1 MRLFICEKP
10 SQAKD
15 IATVLGATTRTDAC
29 FEGNEIA
36 VTWCVGHL
44 LELAPPDH
52 YCDSIKPWRME
63 VLPVVPKQWVLMP
76 QEKTKK
82 QLNAIGKLLKQA
94 RSVVIA
100 TDADREGDVIGRE
113 VLDYFNYQGPVER
126 LWLSALDEES
136 IKKALHSIKPGAATE
151 CLYQAGLGRQRADWL
166 MGMNL
171 TMAVSSLY
179 ALPGQGVLSV
189 GRVQTPTLKLVVDRD
204 LGIEQF
210 KAQDYYVLKALCEN
224 INQEPFWVTWEIPE
238 ELSDDDGKC
247 IQKASIDEVAR
258 KINGKAGRVTSFK
271 ELDKR
276 EAPPLCL
283 SLSSLQQLA
292 SSQLGLSAKHTLDIA
307 QALYEQHKATSYPRT
322 DCGYLPDSQFAEA
335 GAVFD
340 ALKQIDPEVLPLI
353 ERCSLQLKSKAWN
366 SDKITAHHGIIPTL
380 NPKVN
385 LKTMTESERNVYQLI
400 RAYYLAQFLGEYEF
414 VQRQVTLDIEA
425 YTFKASAHLP
435 GVLGWK
441 SAIKP
446 IRDLEEE
453 ELDTDASESIP
464 KLHDQEPVS
473 IQKLK
478 PDSRK
483 TKPKSRFTEGSLI
496 AAMKSIA
503 NYIENPQL
511 KKILKETSGI
521 GTEATR
527 ANILE
532 TLLSRA
538 YLKRQGKQ
546 LISTPKGRELIQ
558 RLPQSITNPATT
570 ALWEQML
577 EDIALGKHALD
588 DFLEEQSDTLSGML
602 VQLEKQKPA
611 SHILGSNSTYS
622 CPDCQKTLM
631 KRQGSKGAWWGCS
644 GYPQCKTRFSD
655 KHGMPLIRSTVNLQ

>member
-1 MRLFICEKP
+1 MKLFICEKP

-15 IATVLGATTRTDAC
+15 IAKVLGVTKRTDAC
-29 FEGNEIA
+29 FEGNALA

-44 LELAPPDH
+44 LELAPPDY

-63 VLPVVPKQWVLMP
+63 ILPIVPKNWVLMP

-82 QLNAIGKLLKQA
+82 QLNAIGKLLKKA
-94 RSVVIA
+94 CSVVIA

-113 VLDYFNYQGPVER
+113 VLDFFNYQGPVER
-126 LWLSALDEES
+126 LWLSALDDVS
-136 IKKALHSIKPGAATE
+136 IKKALQTIKPGSATE

-179 ALPGQGVLSV
+179 AVPGQGVLSV

-204 LGIEQF
+204 LSIEHF
-210 KAQDYYVLKALCEN
+210 KAQDYYVLKAQCQSA
-224 INQEPFWVTWEIPE
+224 NQELFWVTWEIPE
-238 ELSDDDGKC
+238 EYSEDDGKC
-247 IQKASIDEVAR
+247 TNKTTIDEVAR
-258 KINGKAGRVTSFK
+258 RINGKEGRVILFQ

-283 SLSSLQQLA
+283 SLSSLQQIA

-322 DCGYLPDSQFAEA
+322 DCGYLPESQFSEA
-335 GAVFD
+335 GAVFE
-340 ALKQIDPEVLPLI
+340 ALKQVDPEVLPLI
-353 ERCSLQLKSKAWN
+353 NRCSLQVKSKVWN

-380 NPKVN
+380 NSKVN
-385 LKTMTESERNVYQLI
+385 LKAMTEFERKVYQLI
-400 RAYYLAQFLGEYEF
+400 RSYYLAQFLGEYEF
-414 VQRQVTLDIEA
+414 VQRQVALDVEGHR
-425 YTFKASAHLP
+425 FKASAHLP
-435 GVLGWK
+435 RVLGWK
-441 SAIKP
+441 TAITP
-446 IRDLEEE
+446 VGEREDDES
-453 ELDTDASESIP
+453 DSDASENIP
-464 KLHDQEPVS
+464 KLMEHERVS
-473 IQKLK
+473 IHKSQT
-478 PDSRK
+478 DSRK
-483 TKPKSRFTEGSLI
+483 TKPKPRFTEGSLI

-503 NYIENPQL
+503 KNVENPQL

-532 TLLSRA
+532 TLLSRE

-558 RLPQSITNPATT
+558 QLPQSITNPATT
-570 ALWEQML
+570 ALWEQIL
-577 EDIALGKHALD
+577 EEIAQGKHALG

-602 VQLEKQKPA
+602 EQLKKQRPVSA
-611 SHILGSNSTYS
+611 VNSIYS
-622 CPDCQKTLM
+622 CPDCQKALI
-631 KRQGSKGAWWGCS
+631 KRQGQKGGWWGCS
-644 GYPQCKTRFSD
+644 GYPQCKTHFKDQQGR
-655 KHGMPLIRSTVNLQ
+655 PLMSSTLNVQ